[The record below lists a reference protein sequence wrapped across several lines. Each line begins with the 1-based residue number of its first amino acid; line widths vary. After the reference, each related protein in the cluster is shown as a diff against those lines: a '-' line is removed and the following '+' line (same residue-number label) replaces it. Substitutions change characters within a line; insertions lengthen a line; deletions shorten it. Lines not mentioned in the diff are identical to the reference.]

1 MTAVDTAT
9 RPSVLAE
16 SVVDALAEVVA
27 ANRTRVAL
35 VGEDAP
41 LTYGELWDRSAAIAS
56 LLLGRTRD
64 NTPHVAVLLE
74 QGIDAIVALIGV
86 IRAPADP
93 PDAEPILPHGYGA
106 RRIGAII
113 GTLAVTTLLMEVLGF
128 QLAMLG
134 FNIVLLVALGERRWI
149 SIGLFAVAG
158 SFGVYYVFTRWLD
171 VLLPAGL
178 LGL

>member
-1 MTAVDTAT
+1 MVRQDRR
-9 RPSVLAE
+9 RPKNHGE
-16 SVVDALAEVVA
+16 E
-27 ANRTRVAL
+27 RPCHQAL
-35 VGEDAP
+35 VRAGSSRPASC
-41 LTYGELWDRSAAIAS
+41 WRSACSPSGNPPCSPSPTSSGLVRAS
-56 LLLGRTRD
+56 FPFWLSLIGSGFSL
-64 NTPHVAVLLE
+64 AL
-74 QGIDAIVALIGV
+74 LIGV

-134 FNIVLLVALGERRWI
+134 FNVVLLVALGERRWI
-149 SIGLFAVAG
+149 AIGLFAVAG

>member
-1 MTAVDTAT
+1 MPSGARQGWLIATGVMLALCLLAVWQ
-9 RPSVLAE
+9 S
-16 SVVDALAEVVA
+16 
-27 ANRTRVAL
+27 
-35 VGEDAP
+35 
-41 LTYGELWDRSAAIAS
+41 S
-56 LLLGRTRD
+56 LLALTDKLG
-64 NTPHVAVLLE
+64 PGPGFFPFWLSLIGSGFSLAL
-74 QGIDAIVALIGV
+74 LIGV